1 MRPPRAPELARVV
14 LMLGLASARPL
25 LPDEAVPVPVHLP
38 GATYGNVTALGDHP
52 EALSGAGLSRRQA
65 VGSFWK
71 LQSITLVPTLV
82 GFDVAP
88 LAARQA
94 VEYAYHHKGLTQRH
108 HYHYFTILYSLPY
121 TENKQRLYPML
132 YEAPGS
138 CPQMTWQLPANDH
151 HGLHLSWR

>member
-65 VGSFWK
+65 VGSFRK

-94 VEYAYHHKGLTQRH
+94 VEYAYHHKGLTRFDPTPSLSLL
-108 HYHYFTILYSLPY
+108 YYSLFP
-121 TENKQRLYPML
+121 TLHGKQAAALPDALRGP
-132 YEAPGS
+132 
-138 CPQMTWQLPANDH
+138 WQLPAND
-151 HGLHLSWR
+151 LAAARK

>member
-108 HYHYFTILYSLPY
+108 HYHYFTILYSLPIHG
-121 TENKQRLYPML
+121 KQAAALPDALRGP
-132 YEAPGS
+132 
-138 CPQMTWQLPANDH
+138 WQLPANDH